1 MLIIRII
8 YLSTAFLTAFIIS
21 FYNASPYES
30 TLKHQEC
37 FMVLAGKKATQSG
50 KVMLAHNNDLTGRE
64 VSFLE
69 IIPGKDDTG
78 FVLIEYS
85 NGLNINLPARTYK
98 VLIQRI
104 EAGFEEGDA
113 VAINENGVAI
123 AGGVALGSD
132 RNRSAKHLSPLNP
145 NGLPG
150 GIRYDILARSKTARE
165 CVEMLGKAYTQYGVS
180 YPSGVGIADS
190 NEIWYI
196 ECGGGKQWA
205 AIRIPDSCYWVQANG
220 YRIGLIDTTNK
231 RYYLTSPNLLRFC
244 ADTGLWNPKDGPFNF
259 TKVFG
264 GGRTEKDGGLKY
276 DRLRIWRAINLL
288 SPSLGLKSDDENQPT
303 YLTPDKALTEL
314 DLFSLL
320 RDFYKNTDYDRSQ
333 KAPSDETIR
342 SIATWRGVHSSLIV
356 ITPSEP
362 IESTA
367 ILWSGIGSTFVTG
380 FTPIPFG
387 VSQIPSTYGSGGEGS
402 VFYKFSDLA
411 KYVSTDWQNIYA
423 VQESFTE
430 IEHYHLEELNKLVG
444 NKDLYE
450 IDDRKLNLFAEN
462 GAKTIL
468 DNINRW
474 LCEK

>member
-1 MLIIRII
+1 
-8 YLSTAFLTAFIIS
+8 
-21 FYNASPYES
+21 
-30 TLKHQEC
+30 
-37 FMVLAGKKATQSG
+37 MVLAGKKATQSG

-78 FVLIEYS
+78 LVLIEYS

-132 RNRSAKHLSPLNP
+132 RNKSAKHFSPLNP

-165 CVEMLGKAYTQYGVS
+165 CVEMLGQAYSQYGVS

-196 ECGGGKQWA
+196 ESGGGKQWA
-205 AIRIPDSCYWVQANG
+205 AVRVPDSFYWVQANG

-231 RYYLTSPNLLRFC
+231 EYYLTSTNLLKFC
-244 ADTGLWNPKDGPFNF
+244 TDTGLWNPKDGPFNF
-259 TKVFG
+259 SKVFG

-276 DRLRIWRAINLL
+276 DRLRVWRAIDLL
-288 SPSLGLKSDDENQPT
+288 TPSLGLKSDNPEQPK
-303 YLTPDKALTEL
+303 YLKPDKMLTEL

-320 RDFYKNTDYDRSQ
+320 RDFYKNTEYDRSQ
-333 KAPSDETIR
+333 KDPLDERIR

-362 IESTA
+362 IESAA
-367 ILWSGIGSTFVTG
+367 ILWSGIGSSFVTG
-380 FTPIPFG
+380 FIPIPFG
-387 VSQIPSTYGSGGEGS
+387 VSQIPSSYSSAGEGS
-402 VFYKFSDLA
+402 VFYKFEKLA
-411 KYVSTDWQNIYA
+411 KYSSTDWERIYTIL
-423 VQESFTE
+423 QTFTE
-430 IEHYHLEELNKLVG
+430 NERDHLEELNKLLG
-444 NKDLYE
+444 NEGHYE
-450 IDDRKLNLFAEN
+450 TDERKLNLFAEN
-462 GAKTIL
+462 GVKGIL
-468 DNINRW
+468 
-474 LCEK
+474 EKLNHWVEEK